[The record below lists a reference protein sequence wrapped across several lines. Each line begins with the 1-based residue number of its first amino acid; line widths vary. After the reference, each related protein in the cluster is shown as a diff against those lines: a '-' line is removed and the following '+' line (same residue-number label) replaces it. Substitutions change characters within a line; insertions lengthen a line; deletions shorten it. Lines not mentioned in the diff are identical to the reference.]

1 MTLPWRLITRLS
13 IFITH
18 YVLFC
23 IAVFFILLIITQ
35 TLSRHFMAV
44 FPFVVGE
51 NVVLEEFDGICL
63 IDFIKGFLFP
73 LYEVPGRITCLFLSG
88 SGDLLFRPDIFKQF
102 ALKVIFGQLCSH
114 TFRKGLQNHERL
126 CKKLCDKMFFSPF
139 DWLPL

>member
-1 MTLPWRLITRLS
+1 MTPPWRLIKRLS

-18 YVLFC
+18 NVLFC
-23 IAVFFILLIITQ
+23 IAAFFILLIITQ

-73 LYEVPGRITCLFLSG
+73 LYEVSGRITCLFVLG
-88 SGDLLFRPDIFKQF
+88 SGDLCFLAMISSNS
-102 ALKVIFGQLCSH
+102 LL
-114 TFRKGLQNHERL
+114 
-126 CKKLCDKMFFSPF
+126 
-139 DWLPL
+139 

>member
-1 MTLPWRLITRLS
+1 MTLPWRLIIRLS
-13 IFITH
+13 TFITH
-18 YVLFC
+18 NVLFC

-73 LYEVPGRITCLFLSG
+73 LYEVPGRITCFFFRSRR
-88 SGDLLFRPDIFKQF
+88 LLRLVVQYNLVFINDSEDIT
-102 ALKVIFGQLCSH
+102 LL
-114 TFRKGLQNHERL
+114 
-126 CKKLCDKMFFSPF
+126 
-139 DWLPL
+139 